1 MEEKGGLVKFAIVG
15 PGSLGCVIAAALVR
29 GGHSVTLL
37 GRGSAPESLSQRG
50 VVIHGLEELHVRVP
64 VTEHLEDLG
73 EPDLL
78 LICTKA
84 LGTRDLLGRLR
95 VVPAAA
101 VASLQ
106 NGVLKDRLLADVFG
120 PERVLGSATML
131 SAQRLDDGSVA
142 WTSRGITYFGEPG
155 GAASARLGAVVDA
168 WEKAGLPAR
177 AVPDIGALEWSKTAM
192 VAGSFA
198 VAALSRLPMCQ
209 VFADPDLCDVFLAL
223 VRETTTL
230 AAAHGVQVEDY
241 TGLPVRSYVTLPPEQ
256 ALALLAKASA
266 NLAGAPIPLRA
277 SMQQDLL
284 AGRPMEVEEVFGYLL
299 EDAGRLGVAVP
310 LVTAA
315 YHLLR
320 SLDRNRSWG
329 DSLPADRIVCEGEQG

>member
-1 MEEKGGLVKFAIVG
+1 M
-15 PGSLGCVIAAALVR
+15 
-29 GGHSVTLL
+29 
-37 GRGSAPESLSQRG
+37 
-50 VVIHGLEELHVRVP
+50 
-64 VTEHLEDLG
+64 TERLEDLG

-78 LICTKA
+78 LISTKA

-95 VVPAAA
+95 AVPAAA

-106 NGVLKDRLLADVFG
+106 NGVLKDRLLAEAFG
-120 PERVLGSATML
+120 PERVLGAATML
-131 SAQRLDDGSVA
+131 SAQRHDDGSVA
-142 WTSRGITYFGEPG
+142 WTSRGITYFGEPDG
-155 GAASARLGAVVDA
+155 GTSARLRAVVEA
-168 WEKAGLPAR
+168 WEKAGLPAQ

-198 VAALSRLPMCQ
+198 VGALSRLPMSQ

-223 VRETTTL
+223 VRETAAL
-230 AAAHGVQVEDY
+230 AAAHGVQVDDY
-241 TGLPVRSYVTLPPEQ
+241 AGLPVRSYVTLPREE

-266 NLAGAPIPLRA
+266 NLARAPIPLRT

-284 AGRPMEVEEVFGYLL
+284 AGRAMEVEEVFGYLL
-299 EDAGRLGVAVP
+299 EDADRLNVALP

-320 SLDRNRSWG
+320 ALDRNRHWG
-329 DSLPADRIVCEGEQG
+329 DSPPANGILSGGGRE